1 MQEHDEPQEEEDEDQ
16 QKEQGENDGGDDGH
30 RALHGPSYFKA
41 HASLLVLLAAGT
53 VGFGLLCRAILLDG
67 KLDAFIKPAKPLMK
81 HADDASE
88 VFAPQ
93 WMPLPSDMDME
104 ENQDCGVCPNGELDD
119 PEIVATL
126 SSCDTIRE

>member
-30 RALHGPSYFKA
+30 RALHGPGYFKA

-53 VGFGLLCRAILLDG
+53 VGFGLLYGAMLDG
-67 KLDAFIKPAKPLMK
+67 KLDAFIRPAKPWME
-81 HADDASE
+81 HVDDARE

-93 WMPLPSDMDME
+93 WMPLPAEMDME

-126 SSCDTIRE
+126 SSCDTINE

>member
-30 RALHGPSYFKA
+30 RALHGPGYFKA
-41 HASLLVLLAAGT
+41 HARSLLVLLGT
-53 VGFGLLCRAILLDG
+53 VGFGLLYSAMLDG
-67 KLDAFIKPAKPLMK
+67 KLDAFIKPVKPWME

-93 WMPLPSDMDME
+93 WVPLPAEMDME
-104 ENQDCGVCPNGELDD
+104 ENQVCPNGELDD

-126 SSCDTIRE
+126 SSCDTIHQ

>member
-1 MQEHDEPQEEEDEDQ
+1 MQEHDEPQEEEGEDQ

-104 ENQDCGVCPNGELDD
+104 ENQDCGVCPKYGELDD

-126 SSCDTIRE
+126 SSCDTIE